1 MCMRIYSRS
10 NAAKSLDG
18 ASYCK
23 QIMIQRYCKSS
34 QSVSKAKKLDIIQWP
49 SQVTWLD
56 FNPTEHALQLLQSG
70 QKWRK
75 NHKQEKTVGGC
86 SEDLAEHLK
95 EETQQGF

>member
-1 MCMRIYSRS
+1 MRTD
-10 NAAKSLDG
+10 NDPMLLQ
-18 ASYCK
+18 K
-23 QIMIQRYCKSS
+23 QSECFQGKE
-34 QSVSKAKKLDIIQWP
+34 LDIIQWP

-75 NHKQEKTVGGC
+75 NHKREATVGGC

-95 EETQQGF
+95 GGNAAFNNGLGF